1 MCEDLRNKGKME
13 GMGEEE
19 QRGNRKEA
27 AVQLQRSPPCW
38 GVGTGQE
45 KDKAGRWS
53 VPRRLAT
60 FLQRQRLG
68 RSDLFAQSHPLLC
81 RVSRRPP
88 CPRWRQTQQAVPL
101 GVVGAAA

>member
-19 QRGNRKEA
+19 QRGNA
-27 AVQLQRSPPCW
+27 AAEEPTLW

-60 FLQRQRLG
+60 FLQRPQLV
-68 RSDLFAQSHPLLC
+68 RSDLFAQPHPLLC
-81 RVSRRPP
+81 RVSCRPP
-88 CPRWRQTQQAVPL
+88 RPRWRQTQQAVPL